1 MTAWLLRTGG
11 GQSRHLNPQPSQVKK
26 ARGETHP
33 GNVEIG
39 AFCDDSRCA
48 SLVWRGGNRYL
59 AGAIFRF
66 AIWTP
71 AQVSLMIRLL
81 DFIDW
86 LLGLYEFI
94 LVVTAIMSWLI
105 AFSVINVRN
114 DLVRQVLYT
123 LDLLTEPA
131 LRPIRRFVPPLGGLD
146 VSFLVLF
153 ILIELI
159 RRVIIPDLQDLFA
172 PSVLIR

>member
-1 MTAWLLRTGG
+1 VKSAAFPDDLR
-11 GQSRHLNPQPSQVKK
+11 R
-26 ARGETHP
+26 
-33 GNVEIG
+33 
-39 AFCDDSRCA
+39 A
-48 SLVWRGGNRYL
+48 SLVWAGWNRYL
-59 AGAIFRF
+59 TGAIPHD
-66 AIWTP
+66 AQP
-71 AQVSLMIRLL
+71 PQLAQVLLMIRLL

-94 LVVTAIMSWLI
+94 LIVTAIMSWLI

-146 VSFLVLF
+146 LSFLVLF

-159 RRVIIPDLQDLFA
+159 RRVIIPDLQDLLG
-172 PSVLIR
+172 PPVLIR

>member
-1 MTAWLLRTGG
+1 
-11 GQSRHLNPQPSQVKK
+11 
-26 ARGETHP
+26 
-33 GNVEIG
+33 
-39 AFCDDSRCA
+39 
-48 SLVWRGGNRYL
+48 
-59 AGAIFRF
+59 
-66 AIWTP
+66 
-71 AQVSLMIRLL
+71 MIRLL

-114 DLVRQVLYT
+114 DVVRQVLYT
-123 LDLLTEPA
+123 LDLLTQPA